1 MPRRRYHSLTRKAN
15 FYVALHVKSRSAGLH
30 AQPSLT
36 LTTWDVERSDCWGT
50 SLTEAKAAQ
59 SVSILLGLIFLDK
72 PSTRGVV
79 AMKKPAENMGVPNPG
94 HRPWLSIESIKLK
107 Y

>member
-1 MPRRRYHSLTRKAN
+1 M
-15 FYVALHVKSRSAGLH
+15 
-30 AQPSLT
+30 
-36 LTTWDVERSDCWGT
+36 
-50 SLTEAKAAQ
+50 TEAKAAQ
-59 SVSILLGLIFLDK
+59 SVSILLGLIILDK